1 VYKST
6 QNSLQESLL
15 NEIKIKKELEEKHTQ
30 AMAEIQKNL
39 RGSDDKVQ
47 TLTSKLK
54 AAEAEAPAI
63 DKIIFRKFH
72 LSAFKYALQT
82 FQAEIYPKFF
92 ME

>member
-63 DKIIFRKFH
+63 DKIIFRKTHFC
-72 LSAFKYALQT
+72 L
-82 FQAEIYPKFF
+82 
-92 ME
+92 